1 MTVPSRRDTLAE
13 GLRRMAFEAETQAP
27 GRSALA
33 PLLFHM
39 ARAAA
44 AGPAWAIDNWDA
56 LADAFY
62 GIEHGLDTGEM
73 QLPEPG
79 RVPAQRPA
87 PPQPPRQTAPRRHA

>member
-1 MTVPSRRDTLAE
+1 MTVQSRRDTLAE

-44 AGPAWAIDNWDA
+44 ASPAWTHEDWDG

-62 GIEHGLDTGEM
+62 GIEHGLDSGEIP
-73 QLPEPG
+73 LPPPG
-79 RVPAQRPA
+79 LVPAQRPA
-87 PPQPPRQTAPRRHA
+87 PPQPPKRTEPRRLA